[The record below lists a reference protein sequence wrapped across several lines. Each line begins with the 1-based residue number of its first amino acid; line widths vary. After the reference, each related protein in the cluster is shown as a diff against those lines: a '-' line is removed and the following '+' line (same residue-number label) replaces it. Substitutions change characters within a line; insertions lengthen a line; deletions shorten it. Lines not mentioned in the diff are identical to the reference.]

1 MSEEFKV
8 QWSIST
14 PPAAQYAKG
23 DMLNLR
29 GDTVAE
35 VEAMFDVVLANEGA
49 FLTKATEV
57 AALLRSHGVVTDV
70 LQGNND
76 NTQGP
81 KDSEPGGG
89 GGATITRVCAHGK
102 RTKRTGTNNRG
113 AWTGWFCPL
122 PKGDPN
128 QCAVDWE

>member
-49 FLTKATEV
+49 FLAKATEV
-57 AALLRSHGVVTDV
+57 AALLRAAGVVDTV
-70 LQGNND
+70 LSPPPPAPIQ
-76 NTQGP
+76 P
-81 KDSEPGGG
+81 
-89 GGATITRVCAHGK
+89 ATESTAASITHVCAHGK
-102 RTKRTGTNNRG
+102 RTRRTGNG
-113 AWTGWFCPL
+113 KKGEWAGWFCPL
-122 PKGDPN
+122 PKGDAN
-128 QCAVDWE
+128 QCAVVWED

>member
-35 VEAMFDVVLANEGA
+35 VEAMFDVVLASEGA
-49 FLTKATEV
+49 FLTKAQEV
-57 AALLRSHGVVTDV
+57 AALLRAAGVVSE
-70 LQGNND
+70 GMAAPAD
-76 NTQGP
+76 NTQGS
-81 KDSEPGGG
+81 KDSEVGG

-102 RTKRTGTNNRG
+102 RVRRTGNGNRG
-113 AWTGWFCPL
+113 EWAGWFCPL
-122 PKGDPN
+122 PKGDKN